1 MRQNDPRSRKSP
13 AMRHF
18 AHKERKHKGY
28 ALKSRL
34 QSTARNSP
42 APHKTASS
50 GRRPQDARMCVQLK
64 HFPSTI
70 DPSFIMDA
78 GHTTFSVGQQASLP
92 GHFDVPIVSEAA
104 HPLAKGYQCR
114 VRLHQSTLD
123 KSVISLEQANALV
136 GAIPTGDDKAPLAN
150 ADQLCLLV
158 ESARIRPACSH
169 DRHFA
174 ASMSGIRT
182 LPHQIEAVS
191 TVN

>member
-1 MRQNDPRSRKSP
+1 M
-13 AMRHF
+13 
-18 AHKERKHKGY
+18 EY
-28 ALKSRL
+28 AVKSRL

-42 APHKTASS
+42 APRKTASS
-50 GRRPQDARMCVQLK
+50 VTTPPRRKNMRVK
-64 HFPSTI
+64 HFTSPI

-78 GHTTFSVGQQASLP
+78 GHTTFPVGQQVSLP

-136 GAIPTGDDKAPLAN
+136 GAIPTADDKTPLAN

-158 ESARIRPACSH
+158 KSARIRLACSH
-169 DRHFA
+169 DPHFA
-174 ASMSGIRT
+174 ASMSGIGT